1 MVLSIVGMKMPAG
14 TQNQFLDQVFAAMS
28 SEKEADKM
36 EIALGKVVGDFV
48 ARFSQPFVFKSAYEF
63 FDLFREQGAI
73 QRDPNVITAED
84 SGDRFLEAAANRVQG
99 KLPVLKESLPEA
111 VPRLREGPVYKEGE
125 FFYSL
130 VGVREAPP
138 KTVAEKEIVRL
149 GIDPF
154 KLYGPSSGDRTYDR
168 AFVEA
173 ANPMVISAIERTT
186 ANKRY
191 QALSPTEQ
199 KLALTNVVRDVTG
212 IARDKTD
219 GKFMSEDLLR
229 VKKMRFDKLS
239 QDQRK
244 VINERYARDN
254 NGVTLEEAKD
264 YKAVDKYEAML
275 GNLAFAKGGVVAKV
289 IGKKLV
295 GEASESILDTMK
307 KKTAKVVPTDDATID
322 AIINK
327 ELSAPTSSAALD
339 QTANMLMGKKPVLPK
354 PAAKSKPMLPE
365 QAAKPPEAPVLSQT
379 EQALPTPPSKTIE
392 APAPSKAFADED
404 YVMGEEAMLELYT
417 PAQLKSWKI
426 ANPEDYENTLHSFT
440 GQAKG
445 LKYSE
450 MPPQPFTKKT
460 DESAETL
467 VDEVEYDMEG
477 NPVSIGGKAVVKKAE
492 PVADEYGV
500 DPKYLSGDVNSITG
514 NVSVNARNKA
524 VAAIKET
531 REDSFFKL
539 RNNDKFASVDDEVL
553 GTVLGDYRYSRG
565 VELNPKDPDMLA
577 DAVKLAGQYQKRLD
591 TLREKY
597 KDVPPVKLF
606 HGQGVTEDIE
616 PIKKSGFADP
626 TKRDEFHSEMMVG
639 APSFTKDLNLGF
651 RGTPFGGTKPQNYVV
666 TEIPYA
672 DYVFSKINMAP
683 EKYDRKDMNTI
694 LRAVTGAPGVVRPI
708 GLPRAGFLET
718 EDMMLEAEKLRV
730 KGRDAKLRSGEKD
743 VAQVLETGGKGL
755 SRATMKGEEEVVSE
769 YMKLARTTPDPK
781 QKMKLAYMSYTG
793 IKDLMN
799 SYLDMAAATSTKS
812 GLGQQYQAAINNF
825 ADYSGIQRQ
834 MREIAD
840 ILDAGGAKQKA
851 QNLYELTDKLK
862 KFQQTEP
869 NISTAVDESK
879 RTKPL
884 DEVRKFVPK
893 LAKGGLA
900 SRR

>member
-1 MVLSIVGMKMPAG
+1 L
-14 TQNQFLDQVFAAMS
+14 NQFSDLISAFDRDEAM
-28 SEKEADKM
+28 
-36 EIALGKVVGDFV
+36 
-48 ARFSQPFVFKSAYEF
+48 
-63 FDLFREQGAI
+63 
-73 QRDPNVITAED
+73 QRDIFVTQPGE
-84 SGDRFLEAAANRVQG
+84 
-99 KLPVLKESLPEA
+99 KLGAGEIIGRSIQKGIPILKQALPEYQPA
-111 VPRLREGPVYKEGE
+111 TREKAAPRDTGPFKQMTGLA
-125 FFYSL
+125 L
-130 VGVREAPP
+130 VPP
-138 KTVAEKEIVRL
+138 KNEIE
-149 GIDPF
+149 
-154 KLYGPSSGDRTYDR
+154 T
-168 AFVEA
+168 E
-173 ANPMVISAIERTT
+173 IERLNIPYQSVFRTT
-186 ANKRY
+186 
-191 QALSPTEQ
+191 
-199 KLALTNVVRDVTG
+199 G
-212 IARDKTD
+212 DKTVD
-219 GKFMSEDLLR
+219 SQARKFMAEN
-229 VKKMRFDKLS
+229 
-239 QDQRK
+239 
-244 VINERYARDN
+244 I
-254 NGVTLEEAKD
+254 
-264 YKAVDKYEAML
+264 EAML
-275 GNLAFAKGGVVAKV
+275 LPYLRSDEYKNASREGQFGELKNRLSQLQTQAKNIATLESIQDYYSREQVPPIEQKKFEALPPKVRKATTDLYKQQLGRSLTEDTDFRKFGIALQLAKTVQRAPLAVQDDKPGFAAGGVVAK
-289 IGKKLV
+289 
-295 GEASESILDTMK
+295 EAL
-307 KKTAKVVPTDDATID
+307 KKTGKSTLLDETMNLLQQVRKDAG
-322 AIINK
+322 
-327 ELSAPTSSAALD
+327 APVEAPSPVMD
-339 QTANMLMGKKPVLPK
+339 QMANMLTKKPAPTKAAPK
-354 PAAKSKPMLPE
+354 AITPSAKAAPKAITPSAK
-365 QAAKPPEAPVLSQT
+365 AAPKAITAPTAAPT
-379 EQALPTPPSKTIE
+379 EQAMPTPPAQAIE

-404 YVMGEEAMLELYT
+404 YIMGEEAMLDLYT
-417 PAQLKSWKI
+417 PAQLKSWKV
-426 ANPEDYENTLHSFT
+426 ANPEDYANTLHSFT

-445 LKYSE
+445 LKFSE
-450 MPPQPFTKKT
+450 MPPQPFAKKA
-460 DESAETL
+460 DESAESL
-467 VDEVEYDMEG
+467 VDEVEYDMDG
-477 NPVSIGGKAVVKKAE
+477 NPVSVGGKAVVRKAE

-514 NVSVNARNKA
+514 NVSVVARNKA

-539 RNNDKFASVDDEVL
+539 RNNDKFSSIDDDVL
-553 GTVLGDYRYSRG
+553 GVVLGDYRYSRG
-565 VELNPKDPDMLA
+565 VELNPKDPSMLA
-577 DAVKLAGQYQKRLD
+577 DVMKMAGQYQKRLE

-606 HGQGVTEDIE
+606 HGQGVTEDVDTL
-616 PIKKSGFADP
+616 KKSGFTDP
-626 TKRDEFHSEMMVG
+626 SKRDEFFHSEMMVG

-672 DYVFSKINMAP
+672 DYVFNKINMAP

-743 VAQVLETGGKGL
+743 VARVLETGGKGL
-755 SRATMKGEEEVVSE
+755 SRATMKGEEEVVAE

-781 QKMKLAYMSYTG
+781 EKMKLAYMSYTG

-799 SYLDMAAATSTKS
+799 SYLDMATATSTKS

-834 MREIAD
+834 MREVAD

-869 NISTAVDESK
+869 AISKATDEAK